1 VPLSFLDAGRTY
13 KAQIYRDGPN
23 ADWDK
28 NPLNIVFEEKTVTGK
43 QVLDIRLAPGGGQAI
58 RFVAQ

>member
-1 VPLSFLDAGRTY
+1 VSLTFLDAGRNY
-13 KAQIYRDGPN
+13 KAQIYRDGPK

-28 NPLNIVFEEKTVTGK
+28 NPLNIVFEEKVVTRDT
-43 QVLDIRLAPGGGQAI
+43 VLDVRLAPGGGQAI